1 MIVKLFHGFCMALAD
16 SVPGVSGGTVAFIL
30 GFYEPFLN
38 ALHGL
43 FGKDPAARR
52 AGFVYL
58 AKLGVGWCLGLGVS
72 VVVLT
77 NLYHTETY
85 LLSSLFLGLTAAS
98 IPLILFRERTV
109 LAGRLGC
116 FPLAI
121 LGAALVCVLSLLRRM
136 STTISG
142 VDYLDLSVGE
152 SLYLFLAGALAITAM
167 VLPGISGS
175 TLLLIFGVYVPTLH
189 ALRGLLAG
197 DLSALPGL
205 VMLCLGVL
213 AGVEDHV
220 FSATSTYTNP
230 MQAVD
235 FFKKTGCDA
244 LAISYGT
251 CHGAN
256 KGKDTKIRRE
266 IAIATKECML
276 HEGIEGYLVS
286 HGSSTVPQEYVQ
298 GINALGGQLENA
310 FGIDVAQLVD
320 VAHCGINKINVDTD
334 IRLACTRNLLEL
346 FENEPELRESASI
359 GQLYKDL
366 KKNPKNFDPRNY
378 VASIMDTI
386 TLGTVPDAHVQKV
399 VDCMKDGVTESIA
412 PLLVQF
418 GSYRKS
424 HLIEVVTCEQMAER
438 YKKAGI

>member
-1 MIVKLFHGFCMALAD
+1 MLVPLRAILEATEKYHYAQGAFNVNAVAQAKAAIEVHEMFRSAAILQGADLANGFMGGRTDFMNATLEDKIKGAANIGAAVKKYGEG
-16 SVPGVSGGTVAFIL
+16 SPIPV
-30 GFYEPFLN
+30 
-38 ALHGL
+38 ALHLDHGRN
-43 FGKDPAARR
+43 FESCKAAI
-52 AGFVYL
+52 AGGYT
-58 AKLGVGWCLGLGVS
+58 S
-72 VVVLT
+72 VMIDG
-77 NLYHTETY
+77 
-85 LLSSLFLGLTAAS
+85 SSLPFEENIEIT
-98 IPLILFRERTV
+98 REVVKYAHERGVTV
-109 LAGRLGC
+109 EA
-116 FPLAI
+116 
-121 LGAALVCVLSLLRRM
+121 
-136 STTISG
+136 
-142 VDYLDLSVGE
+142 E
-152 SLYLFLAGALAITAM
+152 
-167 VLPGISGS
+167 
-175 TLLLIFGVYVPTLH
+175 
-189 ALRGLLAG
+189 
-197 DLSALPGL
+197 
-205 VMLCLGVL
+205 LGVL

-359 GQLYKDL
+359 GRLYKDL